1 MNFTIVKANILAFF
15 KFIIVT
21 LNGLTITQRFKK
33 LKKAHQILIG
43 LAILILGVWY
53 FVKGAQCPMV
63 PPPPGVIV
71 QEMNPKDVPLEYEYA
86 GRISGSREIEV
97 RARVGGILLERTYT
111 EGQAVKQGDILFKID
126 PAPFQTKADQTEAK
140 LKEEQAGLKQA
151 EQGWQ
156 RVLDLHTK
164 KMASTREKDE
174 SLSAFERAKAK
185 VQGAEADFKRA
196 KIDLEYTTVKA
207 PISGITSQEAVSEGS
222 LIDATFNPTL
232 LTRIVQID
240 PIYVKFSYSESE
252 ILRHRH
258 LVTSRQEK
266 APSNE
271 KLVATLRFGDGTTY
285 PVKGDVNFTDS
296 IIDPQT
302 GTVQARAVIP
312 NPEGNLLPGQFVR
325 ITISGLIQPNAFI
338 IPKRAVMQG
347 PMGPFLYLVNA
358 EGKAVMQPVSL
369 GLSTSQGQIIEKGL
383 KAGDK
388 VITDG
393 MIKVRP
399 DAPVTIEKP
408 KEEKTDVKDV
418 KK

>member
-1 MNFTIVKANILAFF
+1 MNFTTVKVNVLAFL
-15 KFIIVT
+15 KLMIVMF
-21 LNGLTITQRFKK
+21 NGLAITRRFKK
-33 LKKAHQILIG
+33 LKKVYRILIG
-43 LAILILGVWY
+43 LAVLSLGGWY
-53 FVKGAQCPMV
+53 FAQKTQGPMM

-97 RARVGGILLERTYT
+97 RARVGGILLERAYA

-126 PAPFQTKADQTEAK
+126 PAPFQAKADQVEAK

-156 RVLDLHTK
+156 RVSDLHTK
-164 KMASTREKDE
+164 KMASTREKDQA
-174 SLSAFERAKAK
+174 LSDFERAKAK
-185 VQGAEADFKRA
+185 VQAAEADFKRA
-196 KIDLEYTTVKA
+196 KIDLDYTTVKA

-252 ILRHRH
+252 ILKHRH

-285 PVKGDVNFTDS
+285 PIKGDVNFTDS

-312 NPEGNLLPGQFVR
+312 NPDGNLLPGQFVR
-325 ITISGLIQPNAFI
+325 VTISGLIEPNAFLV
-338 IPKRAVMQG
+338 PKRSIMQG
-347 PMGPFLYLVNA
+347 PMGPFVYLVNT
-358 EGKAVMQPVSL
+358 EGKTAIQSVSL
-369 GLSTSQGQIIEKGL
+369 GLSTSEGQIIEKGL
-383 KAGDK
+383 KTGDK

-399 DAPVTIEKP
+399 GAPVTIEKP
-408 KEEKTDVKDV
+408 KEEKTDAKDV

>member
-1 MNFTIVKANILAFF
+1 MDFTTIKAKVLAFF

-21 LNGLTITQRFKK
+21 LNGLTLTQRFKK
-33 LKKAHQILIG
+33 LKKTHQILIG
-43 LAILILGVWY
+43 LVILILGIWY
-53 FVKGAQCPMV
+53 FVKGGQGPMT
-63 PPPPGVIV
+63 PPPPKVIV
-71 QEMNPKDVPLEYEYA
+71 QEMSPKDVPLEYEYA
-86 GRISGSREIEV
+86 GRVSGSREIEL
-97 RARVGGILLERTYT
+97 RARVGGILLERTYA

-126 PAPFQTKADQTEAK
+126 PASFQAKADQAEAK
-140 LKEEQAGLKQA
+140 LKEEQATLKQT

-174 SLSAFERAKAK
+174 AVSAFERAKAK

-196 KIDLEYTTVKA
+196 KIDLDYTTVKA

-240 PIYVKFSYSESE
+240 PVYVKFSYSESE

-266 APSNE
+266 APLNE
-271 KLVATLRFGDGTTY
+271 KLVATLRFGDGTVY

-312 NPEGNLLPGQFVR
+312 NPESNLLPGQFVR
-325 ITISGLIQPNAFI
+325 ITISGLTQSNAFI
-338 IPKRAVMQG
+338 VPKRAVMQG
-347 PMGPFLYLVNA
+347 PMGPFVYLVNA
-358 EGKAVMQPVSL
+358 EGKAAMQPIAL

-399 DAPVTIEKP
+399 DTPVTIEKP
-408 KEEKTDVKDV
+408 TEEKTDTKDV